1 MKAVDFCIDF
11 VSNFMDPNNTSGLQ
25 TETPLLEITFLKI
38 RLDDNSKEVL
48 YSIRSILYTPE

>member
-1 MKAVDFCIDF
+1 MKAVSVYKPRF
-11 VSNFMDPNNTSGLQ
+11 VFVVIFFLISWIPTKTSGLQ

-48 YSIRSILYTPE
+48 